1 MRLLTSIL
9 AAVATVLVAG
19 AASAA
24 LNVSASQTNPGGVYN
39 AGDLIT
45 IDIQLST
52 TGPEAVALGLRA
64 ANYNPA
70 VLTNA
75 SATVV
80 PAVIFD
86 FGPGSGFGGLNQTA
100 VPGEQ
105 APGGPR
111 PGWSVNLFQAV
122 SLAAA
127 ASAGPANF
135 QVTFIGQ
142 PGTTSIDIGALS
154 EYGDVYGGGDNVAN
168 NVSLSITV
176 IPEPGTALLMG
187 LGLAGLTVAGRK
199 E

>member
-1 MRLLTSIL
+1 MRLFTSLI

-24 LNVSASQTNPGGVYN
+24 LNVSATQSGTGTYN
-39 AGDLIT
+39 SGDVIT
-45 IDIQLST
+45 IDIQLTT

-64 ANYNPA
+64 ANYDPNI
-70 VLTNA
+70 LTNA
-75 SATVV
+75 TATVV

-100 VPGEQ
+100 TPGEQ